1 MTIKTS
7 KHEQGGDGKW
17 NNKSKQQENLMTTL
31 RLTMSMTIKLDK
43 EDVYHF
49 NEWLNVQNDETVVLF
64 YHI

>member
-1 MTIKTS
+1 
-7 KHEQGGDGKW
+7 
-17 NNKSKQQENLMTTL
+17 MTTL